1 MKMIKWENRPIEIAN
16 LINPSFCAFL
26 IHEMIKG
33 YEEKAENDYGLSYEL
48 LFLALPILLHKPTKE
63 KLPRSIST
71 YMHTW
76 LQSNPEVRIGYAK
89 RAKDLVPYTK
99 EAIQFLTARDLLRIN
114 EDGSLSTSSK
124 KLRLNLV
131 REVNEYLTDYQKKA
145 KLLGKW
151 FAITGTNSTIYTMWG
166 ISP

>member
-1 MKMIKWENRPIEIAN
+1 MIRWENRPVEIAN

-33 YEEKAENDYGLSYEL
+33 YEEKSEYDCGISYEL
-48 LFLALPILLHKPTKE
+48 LFLTLPILLHKPTKE
-63 KLPRSIST
+63 KLPRSIRS

-89 RAKDLVPYTK
+89 RARELVPYTK
-99 EAIQFLTARDLLRIN
+99 EATKFLTARDLLIIN
-114 EDGSLSTSSK
+114 NDGSLSTSSK
-124 KLRLNLV
+124 RLRLNMD
-131 REVNEYLTDYQKKA
+131 REVNLYLTDYQAKA

-151 FAITGTNSTIYTMWG
+151 FAVTGTSSTIYTMWG